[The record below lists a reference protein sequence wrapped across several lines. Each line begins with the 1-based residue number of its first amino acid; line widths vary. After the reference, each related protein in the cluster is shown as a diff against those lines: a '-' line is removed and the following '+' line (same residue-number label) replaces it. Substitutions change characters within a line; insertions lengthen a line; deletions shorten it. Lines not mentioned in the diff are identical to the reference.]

1 VRTFW
6 LAWRRHDPN
15 ITTVSCVLV
24 GWLLLAQF
32 AAAPAYKLVVT
43 LLPTALV
50 PLKALTAI
58 LTVEL
63 VVCAALLALIATE
76 QWWQHAGL
84 TTTRSQL
91 AAGLRFGLGWLLS
104 GLLLARLGMVIIR
117 LAGVLDRRTGEEHPQ
132 SVLAAL
138 VAVAVV
144 EMALT
149 AFAEEL
155 LFRGLVFS
163 TLLAA
168 WGTTRRGIY
177 QAAVTSSVL
186 FGTAHLLNEGRV
198 GQLLIYVSFMAAVGL
213 VLAGLRL
220 RTGSIWVGVVLHWAN
235 NVTAVLAVVGSVSG
249 WWMRTPGMTPSWM
262 LLGVLVLTALLG
274 LALIESHC
282 QSLEDQPHHDQQE
295 SHQQPATVEI
305 SATRNE
311 QHTARPGA

>member
-1 VRTFW
+1 MTLRPPAWPRPLQAIW
-6 LAWRRHDPN
+6 LAWRCHDLN
-15 ITTVSCVLV
+15 VTTLSCVLV
-24 GWLLLAQF
+24 GWLLLTQF
-32 AAAPAYKLVVT
+32 AAAPANTLVLT
-43 LLPTALV
+43 LLPAALA
-50 PLKALTAI
+50 PLQALTAI

-63 VVCAALLALIATE
+63 VVCAA
-76 QWWQHAGL
+76 
-84 TTTRSQL
+84 
-91 AAGLRFGLGWLLS
+91 GLGWLLS
-104 GLLLARLGMVIIR
+104 GLLLARLGMVIVR
-117 LAGVLDRRTGEEHPQ
+117 LAGVLDHRTGKEHPL
-132 SVLAAL
+132 SMLVAL

-155 LFRGLVFS
+155 LFRGLVLH

-177 QAAVTSSVL
+177 QAAITSSVL
-186 FGTAHLLNEGRV
+186 FGTVHLLNGGRI
-198 GQLLIYVSFMAAVGL
+198 GQLLSYACFMATVGL

-235 NVTAVLAVVGSVSG
+235 NVTAVLALVGSVSG
-249 WWMRTPGMTPSWM
+249 WWIRTPGMTPSWM
-262 LLGVLVLTALLG
+262 LLGVLVVTTLLG
-274 LALIESHC
+274 LTLIESHC

-311 QHTARPGA
+311 QHTAGPGA